1 MGHCCQ
7 PQAQHRV
14 FTQRKPRVMHEE
26 VVGKYEEPCRADE
39 CLDIPEVESK
49 WHGESPTKDEEEH
62 EELVEELLEEAKHE
76 F

>member
-1 MGHCCQ
+1 
-7 PQAQHRV
+7 
-14 FTQRKPRVMHEE
+14 MHEE

-49 WHGESPTKDEEEH
+49 RHGESPTKDEEEH